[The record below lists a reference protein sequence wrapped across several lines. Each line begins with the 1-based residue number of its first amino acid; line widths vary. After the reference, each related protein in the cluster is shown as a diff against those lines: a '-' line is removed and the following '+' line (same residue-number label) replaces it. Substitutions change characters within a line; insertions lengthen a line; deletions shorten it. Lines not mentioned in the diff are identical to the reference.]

1 MTANEQ
7 TRRSD
12 MNDGYKSIEEKNPG
26 KKWKVLVVFDD
37 MIADMISNKSSSSSH
52 WVSYLLDVGN

>member
-1 MTANEQ
+1 
-7 TRRSD
+7 
-12 MNDGYKSIEEKNPG
+12 MNDDYKSIEEKNPG

-52 WVSYLLDVGN
+52 WVSYLLEVGN